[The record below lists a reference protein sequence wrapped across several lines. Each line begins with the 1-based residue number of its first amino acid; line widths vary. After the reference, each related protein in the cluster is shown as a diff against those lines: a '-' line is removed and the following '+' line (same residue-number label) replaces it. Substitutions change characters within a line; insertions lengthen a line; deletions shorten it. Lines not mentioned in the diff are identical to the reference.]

1 MHLSQLE
8 FSALLTYSP
17 RGDSREIRFSK
28 DVMLLLKKDAFIED
42 PPILMSQ
49 WIAEKI
55 KKELTNLEFNSFFQP
70 DITLIPTPKS
80 SLMQPDTLWVPERIA
95 KALVSKGLGKEVL
108 SCLSRRTPIRK
119 AARCLPSMR
128 PKPIE
133 HYESMSVQAGLSP
146 PDEILLID
154 DIITRGATLLGAA
167 NRLAD
172 AFPQT
177 RIRAFSVM
185 RTISDPNDFITLY
198 DPCKGTITLRPS
210 GDTIR
215 RP

>member
-1 MHLSQLE
+1 MRLSQLE
-8 FSALLTYSP
+8 FCALLTYAP
-17 RGDSREIRFSK
+17 RGDSQEIRFSK
-28 DVMLLLKKDAFIED
+28 DVMLHLKKDAYLED

-49 WIAEKI
+49 WVAETI
-55 KKELTNLEFNSFFQP
+55 KKELATLEFASFFHAN
-70 DITLIPTPKS
+70 ITLIPIPKS
-80 SLMQPDTLWVPERIA
+80 SLMRPDTLWVPERIA

-119 AARCLPSMR
+119 AARSSPNMR
-128 PKPIE
+128 PRPAE
-133 HYESMSVQAGLSP
+133 HYESMGVQAGLSP

-154 DIITRGATLLGAA
+154 DIVTCGATLLGAA

-185 RTISDPNDFITLY
+185 RTISDPNDFIKLY
-198 DPCKGTITLRPS
+198 DPCKGTITLRS
-210 GDTIR
+210 AGDTIR